1 LLFQQQQQL
10 ALRPLDKYVLELP
23 AGLVDSGETPS
34 EAALRELRE
43 ETGLVGRSAEE
54 SPLLFSDPGLSNA
67 SMKLVEVTV
76 DMDDARNRFPKQALD
91 EGEDIAVHYVSASGL
106 RRELESL
113 CEAEDLVVDARLWT
127 IAFGKEVGE
136 ASGGKGA
143 GSFSAFVSTIDPSTA
158 FFAGAVF
165 ASTAVV
171 AGLVK
176 GLFFSK

>member
-1 LLFQQQQQL
+1 M
-10 ALRPLDKYVLELP
+10 ELP

-127 IAFGKEVGE
+127 IAFGRR
-136 ASGGKGA
+136 SGRLLVARAQGRSPRLSARSTPARPSSRERSSLPPRWWPGWSR
-143 GSFSAFVSTIDPSTA
+143 GFSSPSELNNT
-158 FFAGAVF
+158 
-165 ASTAVV
+165 
-171 AGLVK
+171 K
-176 GLFFSK
+176 HEWE